1 MFVKLSTG
9 HMLPLKKRKSGTI
22 LIFIFCHANKTKNEI
37 LNFKDKN
44 IEMSGSIRKSAI
56 LNIFVLLYIF

>member
-22 LIFIFCHANKTKNEI
+22 LIFIFCHAKKKTKNEI
-37 LNFKDKN
+37 LNFKEKN

-56 LNIFVLLYIF
+56 LNIFV